1 MAEKTDKKTFH
12 HYLYFLLGQQFS
24 MLGSMIVGFVITW
37 WMAGNVIF
45 LSLSVFLMFL
55 PQIIVT
61 PFSGVMS
68 DRWNKKAIIA
78 IADSMQA
85 GLTFLLF
92 IFFLLDIQNIVF
104 ILVINTFRAASFA
117 FQMPAV
123 QSLIPIMV
131 PKKNLSR
138 VNGVNFLSSAFI
150 FTVGPMVAAGLMAFI
165 PQTEMIFL
173 LDIITFLI
181 AMVPL
186 LIIKIPTV
194 QQITEEAA
202 KKSMFKDFKTGLLTI
217 KMIPGLFAMIAF
229 AMIWNFINR
238 PWAVLLPNYIYDTH
252 GGTALNLAMI
262 FTAGQLGNILGSII
276 TSLKKTWKHKIKIN
290 IIGGALFFVCQLPAI
305 LAPTGNFI
313 VIMIAMFPAQ
323 LIFPITVSTYL
334 AILQVV
340 VSKDKIGRIMSIDH
354 MISMAIAP
362 IGALIAGPLAL
373 LMGIRTLFL
382 IMAILGIIH
391 PFMIW
396 FFTKIRKLEIIEQE
410 IMAKAEEEEEEETLD
425 EKAKEKVEEIAQP
438 AEIVQ
443 VIEPVE

>member
-1 MAEKTDKKTFH
+1 MAEKTSKKTFH

-45 LSLSVFLMFL
+45 LSISVFLMFL

-68 DRWNKKAIIA
+68 DRWNKKTIIA

-104 ILVINTFRAASFA
+104 ILTINTFRAASFA

-138 VNGVNFLSSAFI
+138 VNGVNFLSSGFI
-150 FTVGPMVAAGLMAFI
+150 FTIGPMIAAGLMAFI

-186 LIIKIPTV
+186 LIIKIPNV
-194 QQITEEAA
+194 QQTTEEAV

-217 KMIPGLFAMIAF
+217 KMIPGLFAMIVF

-252 GGTALNLAMI
+252 GGTALNLAI
-262 FTAGQLGNILGSII
+262 IITVGQLGNILGSVI

-290 IIGGALFFVCQLPAI
+290 IIGGALFFACQLPAI

-313 VIMIAMFPAQ
+313 LMMIAMFPAQ

-334 AILQVV
+334 SILQVV

-362 IGALIAGPLAL
+362 LGALIAGPLAL

-382 IMAILGIIH
+382 IMAILGMIH
-391 PFMIW
+391 PFIIW
-396 FFTKIRKLEIIEQE
+396 FFTKIRQLEIIEQE
-410 IMAKAEEEEEEETLD
+410 IMAKTEEEETVD
-425 EKAKEKVEEIAQP
+425 EKAEEIIEEITQP

>member
-1 MAEKTDKKTFH
+1 MAEKTNKKSFH

-37 WMAGNVIF
+37 WMAGNVIY
-45 LSLSVFLMFL
+45 LSISVFLMFL
-55 PQIIVT
+55 PQILVT

-104 ILVINTFRAASFA
+104 ILTINTFRAASFA

-138 VNGVNFLSSAFI
+138 VNGVNFLSSGFI
-150 FTVGPMVAAGLMAFI
+150 FTIGPMIAAGLMAFI

-181 AMVPL
+181 AMAPL
-186 LIIKIPTV
+186 LIIKIPKVEQT
-194 QQITEEAA
+194 TEEAA

-252 GGTALNLAMI
+252 GGTALNLAI
-262 FTAGQLGNILGSII
+262 IITAGQLGNILGSII

-290 IIGGALFFVCQLPAI
+290 IIGGALFFACQLPAI

-313 VIMIAMFPAQ
+313 LMIIAMFPAQ

-362 IGALIAGPLAL
+362 IGALFAGPLAL

-391 PFMIW
+391 PFIIW
-396 FFTKIRKLEIIEQE
+396 SFTKIRQLEIIEQE
-410 IMAKAEEEEEEETLD
+410 IMAKTEEEETVE
-425 EKAKEKVEEIAQP
+425 EKPEERVEEIIEP
-438 AEIVQ
+438 AEIIQ